1 MKLFLTH
8 IIVTTCFLL
17 TLATS
22 AQVSD
27 DFSDGDF
34 TNGTLWTG
42 DDAFFI
48 VENEIL
54 RSNVDPG
61 DASVN
66 YYLSTVNALI
76 DDVQW
81 EFWINLD
88 FATSGANFVDV
99 YVTADN
105 TDLSAAAN
113 GYFIRFGDTADEI
126 SFYKLSSGSETIL
139 INGQD
144 AQLGS
149 GNNVYKVRLSR
160 TGAGLWTLEL
170 DEGNTG
176 VFTGA
181 GSITDDDITSTG
193 HFGFRIEQSSAASPV
208 NNHFFDDIE
217 IGPIPVDVEAPELI
231 SAAATSSTDV
241 VLEFS
246 EALEEISA
254 GTAAN
259 YVIDGGVGNP
269 SGALLNGGSPNSV
282 NLTLATPLTNGQEYT
297 VTATGV
303 ADLAGNVTTDETA
316 SFTFFI
322 PDDAGQGDVIFNEIL
337 PDPSPAVGLPE
348 FEHIEIYNRSSSFF
362 DLEDWILVNT
372 TTERLLPSVPFPPD
386 SYLILCDASN
396 VDAFA
401 SFGAVVGITSFTA
414 LANTADSLTLIDP
427 SGEILD
433 IVSYTDSWYQDPD
446 KDGGGYS
453 LERINPT
460 ISCSGASNWAAS
472 NNVLGG
478 TPGSQNSLF
487 DDTPDTTPPSV
498 SSVSVVDPLTLLITV
513 SESLEDLNSAS
524 ISLDQGISVNE
535 FSLVQDDQIQVLLVE
550 PLQTGVGYE
559 LTVTG
564 LVDCEGN
571 VSDNETLT
579 IFIGELPLPGD
590 LIISEIM
597 ADPTPSIGLPEGE
610 YFELFNMSDK
620 TLELQGSE
628 LSGVFFEESIVLQ
641 PGEYVA
647 FASISTAELFDN
659 LEGIRFLD
667 MSTSFLTN
675 GGRELTLTNSN
686 GNQIDFVEYS
696 DDWYNDSDKDDGGY
710 SLELINPNAA
720 CSGAFN
726 WSASNSALGG
736 TPGLQ
741 NSIFNDAPD
750 QTPPTLESF
759 SIPQDNEVQL
769 EFSEPLDELSINS
782 IVASFNPESS
792 IAGIFQI
799 QPNELLIEL
808 ILPLEVGISY
818 SLELIGVTDCAG
830 NEAEVISVDILLGVS
845 PEVNEIL
852 ITEIMAD
859 PSPSV
864 GLPEGEYFELYNA
877 SNMAIDLF
885 NCSLSGV
892 EFEESVVIAP
902 GEYLFFASISNQVV
916 FLTFPDVIF
925 LENMSSTFL
934 TNGGRELE
942 LLNPDG
948 ERIDRVNYNLSW
960 YNDGDKEDGGYSL
973 ERINLLEPCRGADN
987 WTGSEAESGGT
998 PGSQNSVYSEEP
1010 DLIAPEII
1018 AVYAQGSNLVEVRF
1032 SEVVDSLSVL
1042 LANITITPEVG
1053 VDDIFNAP
1061 PDYSSI
1067 LIQLTEPLEG
1077 GVRYELSL
1085 ENIADCVGNEIEST
1099 ESFVFAIPQPGEP
1112 GDLLIN
1118 EILFNPQTAGRDFVE
1133 IYNVSDKNIG
1143 LKNWVLQNADLTT
1156 RVISEDPL
1164 VIFPGQHLVLTD
1176 DVNATIQEYPM
1187 SGAYRENFHEM
1198 VSLPS
1203 YNNGDG
1209 SVILAD
1215 SLENPIDRFD
1225 YLEDYHF
1232 PLLNTFDG
1240 VSLERLSYTRPTNEP
1255 GNWSSASER
1264 VGFATPGYV
1273 NSQFLPE
1280 GRASA
1285 QFELQ
1290 DEVFSPDNDGFEDVL
1305 LINYALNGPDYLA
1318 TIRIY
1323 DRRGRLIRGLTNN
1336 LLLGTEGTLSW
1347 DGTTDDRSKARIGPH
1362 IVLIEIFN
1370 PAGDTETFKIPC
1382 IVAGNL
1388 SN

>member
-1 MKLFLTH
+1 MKSTLLFVFFSL
-8 IIVTTCFLL
+8 II
-17 TLATS
+17 LATSTVS

-42 DDAFFI
+42 DDAFFT
-48 VENEIL
+48 VDGGIL
-54 RSNVDPG
+54 RSNIDPG
-61 DASVN
+61 DASIN
-66 YYLSTVNALI
+66 YYISTANVLV

-88 FATSGANFVDV
+88 FATSGANYVDV
-99 YVTADN
+99 FVMADN
-105 TDLSAAAN
+105 ADLSAAAN

-126 SFYKLSSGSETIL
+126 SFYKLSAGSESTL
-139 INGQD
+139 IDGSD
-144 AQLGS
+144 GELGS
-149 GNNVYKVRLSR
+149 SNNIYKVRLTR
-160 TGAGLWTLEL
+160 TTAGLWTLEL
-170 DEGNTG
+170 DEDNTG
-176 VFTGA
+176 VFAGA
-181 GSITDDDITSTG
+181 GSVIDGDITSTS

-217 IGPIPVDVEAPELI
+217 IGLIPVDEDPPELI
-231 SAAATSSTDV
+231 SANAVGATEV
-241 VLEFS
+241 VLQFS
-246 EALEEISA
+246 EALEETSA
-254 GTAAN
+254 GNIAN
-259 YVIDGGVGNP
+259 YSIDGGIGNP
-269 SGALLNGGSPNSV
+269 ATAMLDGGSPNTV
-282 NLTLATPLTNGQEYT
+282 NLSLASPLNNGQQYAVT
-297 VTATGV
+297 VSGV
-303 ADLAGNVTTDETA
+303 VDLSGNVANGETA
-316 SFTFFI
+316 DFTFFI
-322 PDDAGQGDVIFNEIL
+322 PDNPSPGDVIFNEL
-337 PDPSPAVGLPE
+337 FPDPSPSVGLPE
-348 FEHIEIYNRSSSFF
+348 SEYIEIYNRSESFF
-362 DLEDWILVNT
+362 DTEDWILVNT
-372 TTERLLPSVPFPPD
+372 TTERILPSISFPPN

-396 VDAFA
+396 VDVFA
-401 SFGAVVGITSFTA
+401 SFGTVVGITSFTA
-414 LANTADSLTLIDP
+414 LANAADSLTLVDGT
-427 SGEILD
+427 GEILD
-433 IVSYTDSWYQDPD
+433 IVSYTDNWYQDPD
-446 KDGGGYS
+446 KDEGGYS
-453 LERINPT
+453 LERINP
-460 ISCSGASNWAAS
+460 ILSCSGATNWAAS
-472 NNVLGG
+472 SDPSGG

-487 DDTPDTTPPSV
+487 DDAPDTTPPSV
-498 SSVSVVDPLTLLITV
+498 ISVSVIDPLNLLIVV
-513 SESLEDLNSAS
+513 SEPLEDLNSAS
-524 ISLDQGISVNE
+524 IGLDQGISINE

-550 PLQTGVGYE
+550 PLQTGVAYE
-559 LTVTG
+559 ITVTG

-571 VSDNETLT
+571 VSDTETLP
-579 IFIGELPLPGD
+579 IFIGELPAISD
-590 LIISEIM
+590 LIITEIM

-610 YFELFNMSDK
+610 YFELFNNSDK

-628 LSGVFFEESIVLQ
+628 LSGVFFEESIILQ
-641 PGEYVA
+641 PGDYVA
-647 FASISTAELFDN
+647 FASISNAELFDN

-675 GGRELTLTNSN
+675 GGRELTLTNSE
-686 GNQIDFVEYS
+686 GEQLDFVEYS
-696 DDWYNDSDKDDGGY
+696 DDWYSDSDKDDGGY
-710 SLELINPNAA
+710 SLELINPNVA

-726 WSASNSALGG
+726 WSASNSPLGG
-736 TPGLQ
+736 TPGEQ
-741 NSIFNDAPD
+741 NSIFNDDPD
-750 QTPPTLESF
+750 ETAPTLVSF

-769 EFSEPLDELSINS
+769 TFSEPLDEESING
-782 IVASFNPESS
+782 IVANFAPESS
-792 IAGIFQI
+792 VAGIFQV
-799 QPNELLIEL
+799 QPDGLLIEL
-808 ILPLEVGISY
+808 IIPFEVGTVY
-818 SLELIGVTDCAG
+818 SLELTGVTDCAG
-830 NEAEVISVDILLGVS
+830 NEASAITVDILLGVS

-864 GLPEGEYFELYNA
+864 GLPEGEYFELFNA
-877 SNMAIDLF
+877 SNVAIDLF

-902 GEYLFFASISNQVV
+902 GEYLFFASISNQVA
-916 FLTFPDVIF
+916 FLTSPDVIF
-925 LENMSSTFL
+925 LENMSTTFL

-942 LLNPDG
+942 LLNPEG
-948 ERIDRVNYNLSW
+948 ERVDRVNYDLSW

-973 ERINLLEPCRGADN
+973 ERINLSEPCRGADN
-987 WTGSEAESGGT
+987 WTGTEAEFGGT
-998 PGSQNSVYSEEP
+998 PGAQNSVYSEDP
-1010 DLIAPEII
+1010 DLMSPEID
-1018 AVYAQGSNLVEVRF
+1018 AVFAQGSNLIEVRF
-1032 SEVVDSLSVL
+1032 SEVIDSLSVL
-1042 LANITITPEVG
+1042 LTDITITPEVG
-1053 VDDIFNAP
+1053 VDAVFNAP
-1061 PDYSSI
+1061 PDYSSL
-1067 LIQLTEPLEG
+1067 LIQLIEPLEE

-1085 ENIADCVGNEIEST
+1085 EGISDCVGNEIEST

-1118 EILFNPQTAGRDFVE
+1118 EVLFNPRTAGRDFVE
-1133 IYNVSDKNIG
+1133 IYNASDKNIG

-1198 VSLPS
+1198 ESLPS
-1203 YNNGDG
+1203 YNNGEG

-1232 PLLNTFDG
+1232 PLLNTFDR

-1285 QFELQ
+1285 QFELE

-1305 LINYALNGPDYLA
+1305 LINYSLDGPDYLA

-1323 DRRGRLIRGLTNN
+1323 DRRGRLIRELTNN

-1362 IVLIEIFN
+1362 IILIEIFN